1 MALEIEEQA
10 RALMTVAL
18 SLQVED
24 GQTDKVLIL
33 ARALTVLQAACVG
46 LAKLGGLSSEQFHR
60 ADVEMWESVV
70 VRPDMESMN

>member
-1 MALEIEEQA
+1 
-10 RALMTVAL
+10 
-18 SLQVED
+18 
-24 GQTDKVLIL
+24 
-33 ARALTVLQAACVG
+33 VG